1 MRPLKY
7 PHAVLTKVA
16 SCLQFRPINRPHVK
30 TRWLAYGR
38 DVTRLRH
45 YSEFMNGEM
54 PGTCEEE
61 RQCRQ
66 VPVDGRLE
74 RRTVG
79 QNFCCGCVD
88 PSSQV
93 RGGCAILEVTIF

>member
-74 RRTVG
+74 RRTV
-79 QNFCCGCVD
+79 
-88 PSSQV
+88 V
-93 RGGCAILEVTIF
+93 RTSVVAVSIPLRKFAVAVPCA